1 MTDEELKKRILE
13 LKEEKKALFLVH
25 NYQRG
30 DVQDLADHL
39 GDSLGLAQQ
48 AAQDPANLIVFC
60 GVWFMAESA
69 KILSPEKEVLLPRR
83 EADCFMAGM
92 VDIEGLRRMKA
103 QHPDA
108 KVVCYVNTNADI
120 KAESDVCCTSANA
133 VKVVEGVDA
142 DTIIFVPDRNLAK
155 YAQRFTKK
163 RVIPW
168 EGYCYVHTRI
178 TVDEVTESK
187 KRHPDAV
194 FMAHPECEPP
204 VIDLADEV
212 LSTGGM
218 VRFARSSEH
227 MKFIVG
233 TEEGLLYRLRKE
245 NPGKR
250 FYTAG
255 SAKMCWNM
263 KINTLEDVY
272 LSLKEDRYSI
282 QVAQPVLEKAK
293 KALDRMLLYV

>member
-30 DVQDLADHL
+30 DVQDLADYL
-39 GDSLGLAQQ
+39 GDSLGLAQE
-48 AAQDPANLIVFC
+48 AAQNPADLIIFC

-69 KILSPEKEVLLPRR
+69 KILSPQKEVLLPRR

-92 VDIEGLRRMKA
+92 VNVEGLRRMKA
-103 QHPDA
+103 RYPDA

-142 DTIIFVPDRNLAK
+142 DTIIFVPDRNLAR
-155 YAQRFTKK
+155 YTQRFTKK
-163 RVIPW
+163 KVIPW
-168 EGYCYVHTRI
+168 DGYCYVHTRI
-178 TVDEVTESK
+178 TVDEVRESR

-204 VIDLADEV
+204 VLDLADEV

-218 VRFARSSEH
+218 VRFAKSSEH

-272 LSLKEDRYSI
+272 LSLTECRYSI

>member
-1 MTDEELKKRILE
+1 MTDTELKREILA
-13 LKEEKKALFLVH
+13 LKEKRDALFLVH

-30 DVQDLADHL
+30 EIQDLADYL
-39 GDSLGLAQQ
+39 GDSLGLARQ
-48 AAQDPANLIVFC
+48 AAESSAPLIVFC

-69 KILSPEKEVLLPRR
+69 KILSPQKKVLLPRH

-92 VDIEGLRRMKA
+92 VDVEGLREMKRRY
-103 QHPDA
+103 PDA

-133 VKVVEGVDA
+133 VEVVQGVDA
-142 DTIIFVPDRNLAK
+142 DTVIFVPDRNLAR
-155 YAQRFTKK
+155 YAQRFTEKK
-163 RVIPW
+163 VIPW

-178 TVDEVTESK
+178 TQEEVLESRK
-187 KRHPDAV
+187 KHPDAL
-194 FMAHPECEPP
+194 FLAHPECEPP

-218 VRFARSSEH
+218 VRFARETDH
-227 MKFIVG
+227 TKFIIG
-233 TEEGLLYRLRKE
+233 TEEGLLYRLKKE
-245 NPGKR
+245 NPEKM

-263 KINTLEDVY
+263 KITTLEDVY
-272 LSLKEDRYSI
+272 LSLREERYSMEI
-282 QVAQPVLEKAK
+282 DEETQKRAKA
-293 KALDRMLLYV
+293 ALDRMLLFT

>member
-1 MTDEELKKRILE
+1 MTDEELKKRILA
-13 LKEEKKALFLVH
+13 LKEERKALFLVH

-30 DVQDLADHL
+30 DVQDLADYL

-48 AAQDPANLIVFC
+48 AAEHSADLIVFC

-69 KILSPEKEVLLPRR
+69 KILSPQKKVLLPRR

-92 VDIEGLRRMKA
+92 VDVESLRSLKKKY
-103 QHPDA
+103 PDA
-108 KVVCYVNTNADI
+108 KVVSYVNTNADI

-133 VKVVEGVDA
+133 VKVVEGTEA
-142 DTIIFVPDRNLAK
+142 ETIIFVPDRNLAK

-163 RVIPW
+163 KIIPW

-178 TVDEVTESK
+178 TPEEVVESK

-204 VIDLADEV
+204 VIDLADKV

-218 VRFARSSEH
+218 VRFAKQSDH
-227 MKFIVG
+227 KKFIVG
-233 TEEGLLYRLRKE
+233 TEEGILYRLKKE
-245 NPGKR
+245 NPEKE
-250 FYTAG
+250 FFTAG

-272 LSLKEDRYSI
+272 LSLTEDRYQMEVEES
-282 QVAQPVLEKAK
+282 VLKKAK
-293 KALDRMLLYV
+293 VALDRMLLYV

>member
-1 MTDEELKKRILE
+1 MTDEELKREILA

-30 DVQDLADHL
+30 DIQDLADYL

-48 AAQDPANLIVFC
+48 AAENPAELIVFC

-69 KILSPEKEVLLPRR
+69 KILSPQKEVLLPRR

-92 VDIEGLRRMKA
+92 VDVEGLREMKKR
-103 QHPDA
+103 HPGA

-142 DTIIFVPDRNLAK
+142 DTIIFVPDRNLAR
-155 YAQRFTKK
+155 YAQRFTRKK
-163 RVIPW
+163 VIPW

-178 TVDEVTESK
+178 AVEEVLESK
-187 KRHPDAV
+187 KKHPDAL
-194 FMAHPECEPP
+194 FLAHPECEPP

-218 VRFARSSEH
+218 VRFAKESDH
-227 MKFIVG
+227 TKFIVG
-233 TEEGLLYRLRKE
+233 TEEGILYRLRKE
-245 NPGKR
+245 NPGKM

-272 LSLKEDRYSI
+272 LSLRETRYRIDVDEKI
-282 QVAQPVLEKAK
+282 QKKAK
-293 KALDRMLLYV
+293 IALDRMLLYV

>member
-1 MTDEELKKRILE
+1 MTDRELKKRIVE
-13 LKEEKKALFLVH
+13 LKEERRALFLVH

-30 DVQDLADHL
+30 EIQDLADYI

-48 AAQDPANLIVFC
+48 AAGHRGKLVVFC

-69 KILSPEKEVLLPRR
+69 KILAPEKRVLLPRR

-92 VDIEGLRRMKA
+92 VDVEGLRQLKKENPR
-103 QHPDA
+103 A

-133 VKVVEGVDA
+133 VKVVQNIDA
-142 DTIIFVPDRNLAK
+142 DTIIFVPDRNLAR
-155 YAQRFTKK
+155 YTQRFTKK
-163 RVIPW
+163 KIIPW

-178 TVDEVTESK
+178 TPEEVLASK
-187 KRHPDAV
+187 KKHPDAV
-194 FMAHPECEPP
+194 FIAHPECEPP
-204 VIDLADEV
+204 VIDVADHV

-218 VRFARSSEH
+218 VSFAKESRH
-227 MKFIVG
+227 RKFIVG
-233 TEEGLLYRLRKE
+233 TEEGIIYRLKKE
-245 NPGKR
+245 NPAKE
-250 FYTAG
+250 FYAAG

-272 LSLKEDRYSI
+272 LSLKEDRYEMKVEES
-282 QVAQPVLEKAK
+282 VLKRAK
-293 KALDRMLLYV
+293 VALDRMLLYT